1 MYKYWKNIIIR
12 YMLHKQAVSLN
23 CVHYYYIS
31 ISIAHFTHDY
41 HFSIL
46 IAMFGST
53 ALISVCR

>member
-1 MYKYWKNIIIR
+1 MR

-23 CVHYYYIS
+23 YVHYYYIS
-31 ISIAHFTHDY
+31 ISIAHFTQDY
-41 HFSIL
+41 HFRIL

>member
-1 MYKYWKNIIIR
+1 MR
-12 YMLHKQAVSLN
+12 YMFHKEAVSLN

-41 HFSIL
+41 HVSVL

-53 ALISVCR
+53 ALISVCWLW

>member
-1 MYKYWKNIIIR
+1 
-12 YMLHKQAVSLN
+12 MLHKQAVSLI
-23 CVHYYYIS
+23 CVHYYHIS
-31 ISIAHFTHDY
+31 ISIAQFTHDY